1 MNASAFAAKKKTT
14 STNATM
20 SSSKN
25 NDDDTNNKSDERHEK
40 KKRENIE
47 AAHHGHVHAASCPC
61 VTKEHTPP
69 HALASLPVK
78 IPALRPEN
86 SRHDCF

>member
-1 MNASAFAAKKKTT
+1 MPHDLHAHLSVSNLEAHSVSKEQGKQNAPARQEGAPFSGPT
-14 STNATM
+14 
-20 SSSKN
+20 
-25 NDDDTNNKSDERHEK
+25 HVH
-40 KKRENIE
+40 